1 MSLLPCGNGWM
12 LRAVRRQASANQE
25 DGCHEKQPC
34 GYLCP
39 VLQVPGPP
47 ESKCLLFHPSHSTS
61 ITAAEAKIGEE
72 QVRLLPV
79 LAADLG
85 MVQEMLRCC
94 TLMLHTD
101 TPHSPNSIGRF
112 TR

>member
-1 MSLLPCGNGWM
+1 MSLQDEPASLWERM

-47 ESKCLLFHPSHSTS
+47 ESKCLLLHPSHSTS

-94 TLMLHTD
+94 TLMRTQTLLTLL
-101 TPHSPNSIGRF
+101 TP
-112 TR
+112 